1 MNTVKSMEAIVIH
14 LSTELQEF
22 QEKWPALFAGTSLDE
37 MTKGAICWRTVQNE
51 KSKGIAPAKIF
62 IRSGPRKLLVI
73 RDEFLKYWQQKL
85 TKADGTASRMES
97 I

>member
-1 MNTVKSMEAIVIH
+1 MKTKKSETATIKH
-14 LSTELQEF
+14 LRPELKEF
-22 QEKWPALFAGTSLDE
+22 QEKWPPIFAGTSLDE

-62 IRSGPRKLLVI
+62 IRSGSRKLLVV
-73 RDEFLKYWQQKL
+73 RDEFLKYWQKKL
-85 TKADGTASRMES
+85 TATDEHVEDG